1 MKNKLIFS
9 TLLLS
14 STAQAGISAVDA
26 EHHIGEFQTVCGYVA
41 DVVPGRHQTFINFD
55 RNYPN
60 QTFTVYINQNGY
72 GNLHKFKSKNVCADG
87 VITMHQTTPEIVNP
101 DSIYIQ

>member
-1 MKNKLIFS
+1 MKNQIIFS

-14 STAQAGISAVDA
+14 STAQAGISAADA
-26 EHHIGEFQTVCGYVA
+26 INHVGEFQTVCGYVA
-41 DVVPGRHQTFINFD
+41 DVVPKRYQTFINFD

-60 QTFTVYINQNGY
+60 QTFTLYITKDNY
-72 GNLHKFKSKNVCADG
+72 GNLNNFKSKQVCADG
-87 VITMHQTTPEIVNP
+87 VVNLHKGKPEIVNP